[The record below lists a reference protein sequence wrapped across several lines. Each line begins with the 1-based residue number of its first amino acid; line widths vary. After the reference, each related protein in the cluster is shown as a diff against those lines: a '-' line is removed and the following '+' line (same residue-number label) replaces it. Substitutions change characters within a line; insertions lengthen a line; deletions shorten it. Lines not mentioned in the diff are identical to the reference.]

1 MEIQLANN
9 KGVVIVDDEDHE
21 KIKGYSWHI
30 HKAGTKDYAR
40 AWIHGRREYMHRVI
54 MSGDLID
61 HINGNGLDNRKSN
74 LRLAD
79 KSLNA
84 INSKVRSDNSTG
96 YKGVTFNKKASK
108 YMAEISRNG
117 KKKYLGLFN
126 TAKEA
131 HEAYLTA
138 SKENDTII

>member
-1 MEIQLANN
+1 MKIQLANN
-9 KGVVIVDDEDHE
+9 KGTVTIDDEDFN
-21 KIKGYSWHI
+21 KISQYKWHI

-40 AWIHGRREYMHRVI
+40 AWINGRREYMHRFI
-54 MSGDLID
+54 MEGDLID

-84 INSKVRSDNSTG
+84 INSKIRSDNSTG
-96 YKGVTFNKKASK
+96 YRGVTFNKKANK

-117 KKKYLGLFN
+117 KKTYLGLFN
-126 TAKEA
+126 TAEEA
-131 HEAYLTA
+131 HGAYIKA
-138 SKENDTII
+138 SN